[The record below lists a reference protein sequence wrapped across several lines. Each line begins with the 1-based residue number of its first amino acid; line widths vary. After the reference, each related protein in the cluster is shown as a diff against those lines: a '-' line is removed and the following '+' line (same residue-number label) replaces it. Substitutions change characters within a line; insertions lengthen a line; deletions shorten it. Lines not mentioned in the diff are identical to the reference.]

1 MSIQSITGSSPPVP
15 SAPSAAPEAAVRP
28 SPRQVSP
35 PPLEKT
41 QSPEEK
47 QNVQFSREEL
57 LNAAK
62 EANEFISHVNDNLQF
77 SVDDETGKTII
88 KVVDATTQEVIKQIP
103 SEEMIAIAKAM
114 DKLKGLLIQQ
124 KA

>member
-1 MSIQSITGSSPPVP
+1 MNIQSLTGSSPLNSSVMNT
-15 SAPSAAPEAAVRP
+15 AQEATVRAAPQQTPQLPEI
-28 SPRQVSP
+28 S
-35 PPLEKT
+35 
-41 QSPEEK
+41 QSAKEK
-47 QNVQFSREEL
+47 QNVQFSREDL

-77 SVDDETGKTII
+77 SVDDDTGKTII
-88 KVVDATTQEVIKQIP
+88 KIVDTTTKEVIKQIP

-114 DKLKGLLIQQ
+114 DKLKGLLIHQ